1 MFYSQK
7 TLDLLKYSII
17 IINFRCQL
25 LSRSKTG
32 ANMQR
37 PHKFFKT
44 VIAQFHSVHDD
55 DDDDD
60 DDMRRPINNDF
71 SCNRRLVSG

>member
-17 IINFRCQL
+17 IIKFRCQL

-37 PHKFFKT
+37 PQKFFKT
-44 VIAQFHSVHDD
+44 VIAQFHSVH
-55 DDDDD
+55 DDDD